1 MDFEELVAALTA
13 LEGRTARVQLGTP
26 GHETV
31 ALETTGALHAED
43 AGDGWA
49 VFVLT
54 ESGVRINL
62 GAGEFAEAE
71 SSLDGSGS
79 LRFVSSGVEFY
90 VVPAARRF

>member
-1 MDFEELVAALTA
+1 MDFDELVAALTA
-13 LEGRTARVQLGTP
+13 LEGRTVRLQLGTP

-31 ALETTGALHAED
+31 ALEATGPLHAQD

-49 VFVLT
+49 VFTL
-54 ESGVRINL
+54 EGIAVRMNL

-79 LRFVSSGVEFY
+79 LRFLSSGVEFY
-90 VVPAARRF
+90 VVPENRR